1 MPKGKKTCEFL
12 RKVRQQVADA
22 NGIAYTPAVCTHK
35 GECAGTCPVCE
46 RERQYIE
53 MQLASKAKKGK
64 ALKIVGIA
72 AGLSTMVACQ
82 EAKGQESLTEDSL
95 IQQKFQWEYNDFTM
109 GVVGPPPANM
119 IQVEEMAE
127 FISKFPNDTFLLVGH
142 TDGSRVGSF
151 DYNLKLSEHGAKHL
165 RNFLAGKGA
174 DSTRIKTIGC
184 GWEEPATLNPQNVTK
199 QLQNT
204 RVTLEFYTP
213 ERVKEIED
221 KIAGKPSEKIWMSS
235 KVDEAP
241 QFPGGKEALMTF
253 IKKNLRYPFAGDVC
267 FAGRVFVSFVV
278 EKNGSITN
286 VEVER
291 GIDPAVDK
299 EAVRLVKS
307 MPKWKPG
314 IQKGE
319 AVRCR
324 SFLPISFN
332 YR

>member
-12 RKVRQQVADA
+12 RTVRQQVADA

-82 EAKGQESLTEDSL
+82 EAKGQESLAEDSL

-127 FISKFPNDTFLLVGH
+127 FISKFPNDTFLIVGH
-142 TDGSRVGSF
+142 TDGIGVGSF

-221 KIAGKPSEKIWMSS
+221 KIAGKPSEKIWNSS

-253 IKKNLRYPFAGDVC
+253 IKKNLRYPFSGDVC
-267 FAGRVFVSFVV
+267 FQGKVYVSFVV
-278 EKNGSITN
+278 EKDGSITN

>member
-1 MPKGKKTCEFL
+1 M
-12 RKVRQQVADA
+12 
-22 NGIAYTPAVCTHK
+22 
-35 GECAGTCPVCE
+35 
-46 RERQYIE
+46 
-53 MQLASKAKKGK
+53 
-64 ALKIVGIA
+64 
-72 AGLSTMVACQ
+72 
-82 EAKGQESLTEDSL
+82 
-95 IQQKFQWEYNDFTM
+95 TM
-109 GVVGPPPANM
+109 GFVGPPPENN
-119 IQVEEMAE
+119 IQWEEMAE
-127 FISKFPNDTFLLVGH
+127 FISKFPNDTFLIVGH
-142 TDGSRVGSF
+142 TDVIGNF
-151 DYNLKLSEHGAKHL
+151 NYNLKLSEYRAKHL
-165 RNFLAGKGA
+165 RKLLAEKGA
-174 DSTRIKTIGC
+174 DTTRIKTIGC
-184 GWEEPATLNPQNVTK
+184 GPKEPAIPNPQNVMETMM
-199 QLQNT
+199 NR

-221 KIAGKPSEKIWMSS
+221 KIAGKPSEKIWKSS

-253 IKKNLRYPFAGDVC
+253 IKKNLRYALAGDIC
-267 FAGRVFVSFVV
+267 FKGKVFVSFVV

-291 GIDPAVDK
+291 GIHPALDK

-324 SFLPISFN
+324 SLLPISFN

>member
-22 NGIAYTPAVCTHK
+22 NGIVYTPAVCTHK
-35 GECAGTCPVCE
+35 GDCAGTCPTCE

-53 MQLASKAKKGK
+53 MQLASKVKKGK

-95 IQQKFQWEYNDFTM
+95 IQQKFQWEYNDLTM
-109 GVVGPPPANM
+109 GLVGPRPENM

-127 FISKFPNDTFLLVGH
+127 FISKFPNDTFLIVGH
-142 TDGSRVGSF
+142 TDGIGSLN
-151 DYNLKLSEHGAKHL
+151 YNLKLSEGRAKYLH
-165 RNFLAGKGA
+165 RRLAEKGA
-174 DSTRIKTIGC
+174 DTTRIKTIGC

-199 QLQNT
+199 QLQNL

-253 IKKNLRYPFAGDVC
+253 IKKNLRYPLAGDVC

-324 SFLPISFN
+324 SLLPISFN

>member
-22 NGIAYTPAVCTHK
+22 NGIDYTPTVCTHK
-35 GECAGTCPVCE
+35 GDCAGTCPVCE

-95 IQQKFQWEYNDFTM
+95 IQQKFQWEYNDFSM
-109 GVVGPPPANM
+109 GEVGPPSANM

-142 TDGSRVGSF
+142 MDGRGGSF
-151 DYNLKLSEHGAKHL
+151 DYNLKLSERGAKYL
-165 RNFLAGKGA
+165 RNFLAGEGA

-199 QLQNT
+199 QLQNS

-221 KIAGKPSEKIWMSS
+221 KIAGKPSEKIWKSS

-319 AVRCR
+319 TVRCR
-324 SFLPISFN
+324 SLLPISFKF
-332 YR
+332 

>member
-12 RKVRQQVADA
+12 RTVRQQVADA

-35 GECAGTCPVCE
+35 GECAGTCPTCE

-82 EAKGQESLTEDSL
+82 EAKGQESLAEDSL

-142 TDGSRVGSF
+142 TDDLVNLNYS
-151 DYNLKLSEHGAKHL
+151 LKLSEGRAKYL
-165 RNFLAGKGA
+165 RTLLAEKGA
-174 DSTRIKTIGC
+174 DTTRIKTIGC
-184 GWEEPATLNPQNVTK
+184 GPKEPVIPNPKDFMEGLPNH
-199 QLQNT
+199 

-221 KIAGKPSEKIWMSS
+221 KIAGKPSEKIWKSS

-253 IKKNLRYPFAGDVC
+253 IKKNLRYPLAGDVC
-267 FAGRVFVSFVV
+267 FKGKVFVSFVV

-286 VEVER
+286 VEVEK

-324 SFLPISFN
+324 SLLPISF
-332 YR
+332 

>member
-12 RKVRQQVADA
+12 RTVRQQVADA

-82 EAKGQESLTEDSL
+82 EAKGQESLAEDSL

-127 FISKFPNDTFLLVGH
+127 FISKFPNDTFLIVGH
-142 TDGSRVGSF
+142 TDGIGSLN
-151 DYNLKLSEHGAKHL
+151 YNLKLSEGRAKYL
-165 RNFLAGKGA
+165 RKLLAEKGA
-174 DSTRIKTIGC
+174 DTTRIKTIGC
-184 GWEEPATLNPQNVTK
+184 GPKEPAIPNPQNVMEMMM
-199 QLQNT
+199 NH

-213 ERVKEIED
+213 EREKEIED
-221 KIAGKPSEKIWMSS
+221 KIAGKPSEKIWKSS

-253 IKKNLRYPFAGDVC
+253 IKKNLRYALAGDIC
-267 FAGRVFVSFVV
+267 FKGKVFVSFVV

-291 GIDPAVDK
+291 GIHPALDK

-324 SFLPISFN
+324 SLLPISFN